1 MPTPHA
7 RHGSHQ
13 ARPPKSVLEPPER
26 SRYDPTCDE
35 CLNHPE
41 AVGGGTS
48 ASVAAPEVSVAAVPV
63 EEGGGG
69 TPLDDAP
76 LGQEGAT
83 LN

>member
-1 MPTPHA
+1 M
-7 RHGSHQ
+7 SE
-13 ARPPKSVLEPPER
+13 S
-26 SRYDPTCDE
+26 S
-35 CLNHPE
+35 E

-48 ASVAAPEVSVAAVPV
+48 TSPEVSAAAVSV

-76 LGQEGAT
+76 LGREGAT